1 MKHILLVLS
10 VLLAATM
17 TAIAGPATTALPKDS
32 VYQLPVKLTDQSGKT
47 WVWSARRGQPQ
58 IVAMFYTSCQY
69 ICPLI
74 VDSGKAV
81 ERALTPAERGNIGIL
96 LVSMDPARDT
106 PDALTAVVKKRGL
119 DARQWTLAS
128 PSPSQVRDVAN
139 ILGVRF
145 RKLEDGEFNHTSALI
160 LLDADGRVV
169 ARTEQVGSKAD
180 PEFVAEVRKASRVS
194 LGSIKPEGR

>member
-1 MKHILLVLS
+1 MKRFPWALT

-17 TAIAGPATTALPKDS
+17 SAIAGPAATSLPKDS
-32 VYQLPVKLTDQSGKT
+32 VYQLPVRLTDQSGNA
-47 WVWSARRGQPQ
+47 WAWSARRGRPQ

-74 VDSGKAV
+74 VDSGKSIERTLTPS
-81 ERALTPAERGNIGIL
+81 ERARIGIL

-106 PDALTAVVKKRGL
+106 PEALMAVVKKRGL
-119 DARQWTLAS
+119 DTRQWTLTS
-128 PSPSQVRDVAN
+128 PAASQVRDVAN
-139 ILGVRF
+139 VLGVRY

-169 ARTEQVGSKAD
+169 ARTEKIGGKAD
-180 PEFVAEVRKASRVS
+180 PEFLAAVRKESRVV
-194 LGSIKPEGR
+194 LVP